1 MHNRHSLRY
10 MLERLKRLSAIK
22 SHDLQK
28 MKGAREHNN
37 NFGKVP
43 QESFPRPS
51 GPTGSL
57 CEYNGHLLLQ
67 MVESAVFDNSVPFGT
82 MIRVSHAVF
91 CVKRTQHSPLS
102 ALHAKN
108 RVRNA

>member
-28 MKGAREHNN
+28 MKGGREYNN

-43 QESFPRPS
+43 QEWYL
-51 GPTGSL
+51 PT
-57 CEYNGHLLLQ
+57 
-67 MVESAVFDNSVPFGT
+67 AVRANNP
-82 MIRVSHAVF
+82 M
-91 CVKRTQHSPLS
+91 
-102 ALHAKN
+102 
-108 RVRNA
+108 